1 MQPDA
6 TVAENVTESTSLES
20 KVVETNIDDSG
31 TKDSQANSMDCSW
44 RDGDDNVEIQVVISQ
59 LDCTLVEEELD
70 LKLKEEEKERML
82 VI

>member
-6 TVAENVTESTSLES
+6 PVAENVTESTSIES

-44 RDGDDNVEIQVVISQ
+44 YDGDDNVEI
-59 LDCTLVEEELD
+59 
-70 LKLKEEEKERML
+70 
-82 VI
+82 